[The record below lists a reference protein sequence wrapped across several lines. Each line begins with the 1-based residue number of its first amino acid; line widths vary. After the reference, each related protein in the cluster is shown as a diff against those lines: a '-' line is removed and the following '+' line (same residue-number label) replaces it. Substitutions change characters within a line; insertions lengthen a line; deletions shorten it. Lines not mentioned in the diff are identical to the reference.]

1 MEEQSP
7 YYRTPPPPPM
17 PGSPPPMPMYLAPG
31 HGYAPVVSAD
41 DRSMGMICHLLAIL
55 TGFIGPLIIWL
66 VKKQTSPFLD
76 HHGREAL
83 KSHGSSRSSISAP
96 ATNLAIPTDSIHP
109 TPSRS
114 VSGWVSRP
122 PRFMDSARSS
132 RASSPRPSS
141 MTTPAEMRG
150 RIPSRPVTP

>member
-55 TGFIGPLIIWL
+55 TGFIGPVIIWL

-83 KSHGSSRSSISAP
+83 NFQITVFLASLVLGSMVFVLMFVGIGFFLLP
-96 ATNLAIPTDSIHP
+96 LLIVLPILAL
-109 TPSRS
+109 
-114 VSGWVSRP
+114 V
-122 PRFMDSARSS
+122 
-132 RASSPRPSS
+132 
-141 MTTPAEMRG
+141 AEIIACAAANRG
-150 RIPSRPVTP
+150 EWHRYPCCIRLL